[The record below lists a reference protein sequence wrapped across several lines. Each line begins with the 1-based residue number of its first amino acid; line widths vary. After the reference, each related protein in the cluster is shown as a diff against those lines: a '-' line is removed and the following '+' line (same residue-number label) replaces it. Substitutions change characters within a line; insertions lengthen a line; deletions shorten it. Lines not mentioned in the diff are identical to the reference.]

1 MGLINFLK
9 GVWSRVFPTKLRS
22 IKNALNIDIALTD
35 EMLKSID
42 VWQNS
47 YSGRALWLDE
57 YHVVSLRL
65 EKSIVREFSNVSLSE
80 MTSSVSY
87 KPLDEIYKKAIRNI
101 NTHFQRG
108 LATGAMIIKPLGG
121 SKVQFVSANAFIP
134 VEYDTDGRLI
144 KVISF

>member
-1 MGLINFLK
+1 MGLLNFLK

-57 YHVVSLRL
+57 YHVISQDLKSLL
-65 EKSIVREFSNVSLSE
+65 
-80 MTSSVSY
+80 
-87 KPLDEIYKKAIRNI
+87 
-101 NTHFQRG
+101 
-108 LATGAMIIKPLGG
+108 
-121 SKVQFVSANAFIP
+121 
-134 VEYDTDGRLI
+134 
-144 KVISF
+144 